1 MKKQRAS
8 RVFRLSRSLKWLGR
22 SVGRRN
28 RKSIALQAV
37 QDKRIC
43 MQVVKF
49 LGQKITKEMK
59 KMCAKSS
66 NSILR
71 SRNFQQFQLSS
82 VILEMKEH
90 APNTLSLLCSCLAGC
105 RNSRATNLSR
115 KGRTKSRV
123 IEPDRVVAISCAIL
137 LRGRSQRMN
146 LLQHIVSMILFCGHA
161 SKRVSWLNI
170 M

>member
-1 MKKQRAS
+1 
-8 RVFRLSRSLKWLGR
+8 
-22 SVGRRN
+22 
-28 RKSIALQAV
+28 
-37 QDKRIC
+37 

-59 KMCAKSS
+59 KICANSS

-71 SRNFQQFQLSS
+71 SRHFQQFQLSS

-90 APNTLSLLCSCLAGC
+90 APNTLSLLRSCLAGC
-105 RNSRATNLSR
+105 RNSKATNMSR

-146 LLQHIVSMILFCGHA
+146 LLQHIVSIILFCGARIKA
-161 SKRVSWLNI
+161 SKLAKYYVAEVPHVGGKSESEDEVGSVGR
-170 M
+170 